1 MENIQEEESI
11 EIDLRITE
19 GTQKDQSYECE
30 TKEPLKKYIDIFI
43 KDLNLNYPSYIILY
57 GGRSLFNED
66 LKKLI
71 SKIIKKIDKENK
83 KMALLLYGNSDFDIH
98 EKMKLKLF

>member
-43 KDLNLNYPSYIILY
+43 KDFNLNYPSYIILY

-66 LKKLI
+66 LKKSI
-71 SKIIKKIDKENK
+71 SKIITKIDKENK